1 MPSTLP
7 KKDSVI
13 ETEEIVPQ
21 KKYHFNVEEAFGPPA
36 KLVGRQVET
45 FEGIQQ
51 QLLELAQSLQRNLP
65 DCAEKTLAFRALQE
79 SKFWVNET
87 IAKRVIPF

>member
-7 KKDSVI
+7 KKDSMI

-21 KKYHFNVEEAFGPPA
+21 KEHHFNVEEAFGPPA

-51 QLLELAQSLQRNLP
+51 QLLELAQSFQRNLP
-65 DCAEKTLAFRALQE
+65 ECDEKSLALRALQE
-79 SKFWVNET
+79 SKFWANET
-87 IAKRVIPF
+87 IAKKVIPF